1 MYLPRDAAQGEQSTR
16 VLPEDA
22 RDVVARGIA
31 SAHALAAQ
39 ALRAAKERVTELG
52 HEIAACAVLVGEG
65 MPTWSVD
72 EILAV
77 HFRMHKAEGE
87 LFRDALVRAA
97 DASGLR
103 LVAIPEKRLDA
114 HAEKCLSAP
123 PATPGEADRGARPRS
138 GRAVGEGPEAG
149 RARSLDRPSQLVV
162 STNEAAVESRNGEE
176 SAIRPRLAP
185 SRAARHRGTSV
196 ALAPPVARGGDGGEN
211 AMLNWALVFLVFAL
225 VAGFLG
231 FTGLAATA
239 AGIAKI
245 LFVVFLVLFL
255 VSLVA
260 SRGPLRS
267 PPL

>member
-123 PATPGEADRGARPRS
+123 PATLAKRIAEL
-138 GRAVGEGPEAG
+138 GRAAG
-149 RARSLDRPSQLVV
+149 
-162 STNEAAVESRNGEE
+162 
-176 SAIRPRLAP
+176 AP
-185 SRAARHRGTSV
+185 WGKDQKQA
-196 ALAPPVARGGDGGEN
+196 ALAA
-211 AMLNWALVFLVFAL
+211 WIALH
-225 VAGFLG
+225 
-231 FTGLAATA
+231 
-239 AGIAKI
+239 
-245 LFVVFLVLFL
+245 
-255 VSLVA
+255 S
-260 SRGPLRS
+260 
-267 PPL
+267 